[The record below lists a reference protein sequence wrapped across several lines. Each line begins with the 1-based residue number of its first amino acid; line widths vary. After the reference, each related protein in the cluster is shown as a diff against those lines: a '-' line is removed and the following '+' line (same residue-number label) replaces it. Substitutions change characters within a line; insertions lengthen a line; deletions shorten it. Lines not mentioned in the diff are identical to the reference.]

1 MFTWYANSV
10 VKKLVTLQG
19 EIARNLPCHIV
30 EQRWLPFIDFF
41 FRHFTSLSHNS
52 SQESQGRYYEPY
64 FIGGEDGEMQNL

>member
-41 FRHFTSLSHNS
+41 LGTLHPCLITHHKNPKEGIMSL
-52 SQESQGRYYEPY
+52 
-64 FIGGEDGEMQNL
+64 IL